1 MNRDAPFLEHFSHD
15 VGGAL
20 FLVAKFWMRVE
31 IAANCLNFGL
41 PIEKGL

>member
-1 MNRDAPFLEHFSHD
+1 MDRDTPFLECFSHD

-20 FLVAKFWMRVE
+20 FLIAKLGMRVE